1 MKIHKENEELENERR
16 KRKDR
21 NEDEKRENKRKED
34 GRERKKKD
42 EQQERKDE
50 KTKINDEKKIKR
62 NDVTCCDWFCPDVF
76 GPNLM

>member
-1 MKIHKENEELENERR
+1 MKMRRERIKEKKME
-16 KRKDR
+16 
-21 NEDEKRENKRKED
+21 
-34 GRERKKKD
+34 ERKKKD